1 MPNLVVFCNDLRIN
15 DNTALYQ
22 AQQSSESVI
31 GLFCFT
37 PKQWQL
43 HGLGDNKIDFIRK
56 HVAAL
61 SAALA
66 KKNIPL
72 LISVDTDYAASVKSI
87 TKLAKAHHVN
97 EVHINIEYEWNERQR
112 DKSVHASLEKHGIIL
127 KRHVDQTIVHP
138 SAIKTGAGDYYKV
151 FTPFKRA
158 WIRYCQDQDLPL
170 TELRIKKQKPID
182 IVADQ
187 IPEKIRGYT
196 IKPDA
201 TQIWS
206 VGEAKAQNILET
218 FINERA
224 ERYQQQRDLP
234 AVNGTSQVSPYLA
247 IGVLSPGQCL
257 RAALAAN
264 DGKFS
269 GGNEGIDTWISELIW
284 REFYRHVAF
293 GFPHIVK
300 GHAFK
305 RDTDSILWN
314 ENDEHYQAW
323 CSGRTGIPIVD
334 AGMRQ
339 LVQTGWMHNRVRM
352 VVAMFLSK
360 NLFLDWRLGEAFFNK
375 HLIDADFASNNG
387 GWQWSASTG
396 TDAAPYFRIFNP
408 FSQSQRF
415 DPNGDYI
422 RTYVP
427 ELQTLGKKAIHE
439 PPKAQLEDLGY
450 PAPIVDCKKTRQ
462 TAIEAFKSL

>member
-1 MPNLVVFCNDLRIN
+1 MPNLVVFRNDLRVN

-22 AQQSSESVI
+22 AQKNGDAVI

-37 PKQWQL
+37 PKQWQA
-43 HGLGDNKIDFIRK
+43 HDLGDNKIDFIRK

-61 SAALA
+61 STALA

-72 LISVDTDYAASVKSI
+72 LISADTDFAASVNSI

-97 EVHINIEYEWNERQR
+97 VVHINIEYEWNERQR
-112 DKSVHASLEKHGIIL
+112 DKSLHAALEKHGITL

-158 WIRYCQDQDLPL
+158 WIRHCQDHDLPL
-170 TELRIKKQKPID
+170 TALRIKKQKPID
-182 IVADQ
+182 VAADP
-187 IPEKIRGYT
+187 IPEKIRGYKT
-196 IKPDA
+196 NPGA
-201 TQIWS
+201 TQNWQI
-206 VGEAKAQNILET
+206 GETKAQNLLET
-218 FINERA
+218 FINERV
-224 ERYQQQRDLP
+224 ELYKQQRDLP

-269 GGNEGIDTWISELIW
+269 GGKEGIDTWISELIW

-305 RDTDSILWN
+305 RDTDRILWN
-314 ENDEHYQAW
+314 ANDEHYQAW
-323 CSGRTGIPIVD
+323 RTGCTGIPIVD

-360 NLFLDWRLGEAFFNK
+360 NLFLNWRLGEAFFNQ

-408 FSQSQRF
+408 YSQSQRF
-415 DPNGDYI
+415 DPEGEYI
-422 RTYVP
+422 RKYVP
-427 ELQTLGKKAIHE
+427 ELKSLDKKAIHE
-439 PPKAQLEDLGY
+439 PPAAMLADLAY

-462 TAIEAFKSL
+462 SAIDAFKNM